1 MDPMPAMYSA
11 IEAIADGKIAEAE
24 IDVRRTEADDS
35 EWTLTITVRRE
46 VRRVEVHPSNPS

>member
-1 MDPMPAMYSA
+1 MPAMYSA
-11 IEAIADGKIAEAE
+11 IEAVAEGKIAEAE

-35 EWTLTITVRRE
+35 EWMLTITVRRE